1 MGGENKHL
9 QAGMSLTEFVAKA
22 AICQQN
28 ISIWLEENLRL
39 M

>member
-9 QAGMSLTEFVAKA
+9 QAGMSLTEFDAKA
-22 AICQQN
+22 ALSQQN
-28 ISIWLEENLRL
+28 ISICLEENLRL